1 MSEHYIEVELREIR
15 IMKNAGEPLFPIV
28 LVEKDGKRAVQIFI
42 GPFELSVLD
51 STLDGHVSPRPMTHD
66 LIFNILDDLGATL
79 RRVLV
84 VKLEGNTFYGALEIQ
99 ERDGTIVRVD
109 ARPSDSIILAT
120 KRNIPIF
127 VEEQVFAATGNLTV
141 ENEDDL
147 EPDDVPPEEDEPLE
161 FEDLGEQAD
170 EPDFGNEG
178 FDDEEEE
185 DK

>member
-1 MSEHYIEVELREIR
+1 M
-15 IMKNAGEPLFPIV
+15 
-28 LVEKDGKRAVQIFI
+28 
-42 GPFELSVLD
+42 
-51 STLDGHVSPRPMTHD
+51 
-66 LIFNILDDLGATL
+66 
-79 RRVLV
+79 
-84 VKLEGNTFYGALEIQ
+84 ALEIQ

-141 ENEDDL
+141 ENEDEL

-161 FEDLGEQAD
+161 FDDLGEQAD

-178 FDDEEEE
+178 FDDEEGGG
-185 DK
+185 